1 VPFSGVTSVGARW
14 LAVPE
19 LPEAETIARDLNAMI
34 AGAYISDATVRRA
47 DVLRSVTA
55 DEFVQRLRGEMI
67 VQAWRRA
74 KLIILDLGN
83 ADAIVVQPR
92 FTGALLVETTPTDIS
107 ERDRGY
113 ITLTVDLADGRH
125 LHYRDIRRLGT
136 VALLRRAELR
146 AYLSDLG
153 PEPLDPELTAER
165 FSVSLRT
172 SRQAI
177 KKVLMDQQVVA
188 GVGNIYANEACW
200 MARIDPSR
208 PAASLA
214 DEEGAVLLES
224 LRGVLTAS
232 IAVRGTSFRDYVD
245 ASGGRGGFVPFLQV
259 YGRGGLPCTRCGT
272 TLVDSSAIDGRTTVF
287 CWRCQP

>member
-1 VPFSGVTSVGARW
+1 MLFTGVTSDGVHW

-19 LPEAETIARDLNAMI
+19 LPETETIARDLHAMI
-34 AGAYISDATVRRA
+34 AGAYISDATVQRA

-55 DEFVQRLRGEMI
+55 EEFVRRLRGEMI

-74 KLIILDLGN
+74 KLIILDLEN

-92 FTGALLVETTPTDIS
+92 FTGALLVEAAPADIS

-113 ITLTVDLADGRH
+113 ITLTVDLSDGRK

-165 FSVSLRT
+165 FSASLRT

-188 GVGNIYANEACW
+188 GLGNIYANEACW
-200 MARIDPSR
+200 MAGIDPSR
-208 PAASLA
+208 PATSLDD
-214 DEEGAVLLES
+214 DEAATLLES
-224 LRGVLTAS
+224 IRGVLTAS

-245 ASGGRGGFVPFLQV
+245 ASGGRGGFVPYLQV

-287 CWRCQP
+287 CWRCQR

>member
-1 VPFSGVTSVGARW
+1 VLFTGATSAGVHW

-19 LPEAETIARDLNAMI
+19 LPETETIARDLHAMI
-34 AGAYISDATVRRA
+34 AGAYISDATVQRA

-55 DEFVQRLRGEMI
+55 EEFVQRLRGEMI

-74 KLIILDLGN
+74 KLIILDLEN

-92 FTGALLVETTPTDIS
+92 FTGALLVEATPADIS

-113 ITLTVDLADGRH
+113 ITLSVDLADGRR

-165 FSVSLRT
+165 FSASLRT

-200 MARIDPSR
+200 MAGIDPSR
-208 PAASLA
+208 PAASLDDQEA
-214 DEEGAVLLES
+214 ATLLES
-224 LRGVLTAS
+224 IRGVLTAS

-245 ASGGRGGFVPFLQV
+245 ASGGRGGFVPSLQV

-272 TLVDSSAIDGRTTVF
+272 TLVDSAAIDGRTTVF
-287 CWRCQP
+287 CWRCQR

>member
-1 VPFSGVTSVGARW
+1 M
-14 LAVPE
+14 L
-19 LPEAETIARDLNAMI
+19 
-34 AGAYISDATVRRA
+34 AGAFISDVTVQRG
-47 DVLRSVTA
+47 DVLRSVTP
-55 DEFVQRLRGEMI
+55 DEFVHRLRGEMI

-74 KLIILDLGN
+74 KLIIIDLGS
-83 ADAIVVQPR
+83 ADALVVQPR
-92 FTGALLVETTPTDIS
+92 FTGALLVETLPADITP
-107 ERDRGY
+107 RDRTY
-113 ITLTVDLADGRH
+113 ITLSVDLADGRR

-136 VALLRRAELR
+136 VSLLRRAELR

-165 FSVSLRT
+165 FSGSLRI

-200 MARIDPSR
+200 MAGIDPSR
-208 PAASLA
+208 AANGLA
-214 DEEGAVLLES
+214 DDECAALLES
-224 LRGVLTAS
+224 LRAVLTAS

-272 TLVDSSAIDGRTTVF
+272 ALVDSSAIDGRTTVF
-287 CWRCQP
+287 CWRCQR

>member
-1 VPFSGVTSVGARW
+1 M
-14 LAVPE
+14 L
-19 LPEAETIARDLNAMI
+19 
-34 AGAYISDATVRRA
+34 AGAFISDVTVSRG

-55 DEFVQRLRGEMI
+55 GDFIHRLRGEVI

-74 KLIILDLGN
+74 KLIILDLAS
-83 ADAIVVQPR
+83 ADALVVQPR
-92 FTGALLVETTPTDIS
+92 FTGALLVESQPEDIS
-107 ERDRGY
+107 ARDRDY
-113 ITLTVDLADGRH
+113 ITLSLALADGRQ

-136 VALLRRAELR
+136 VSLLRRAELR

-165 FSVSLRT
+165 FSASLRT

-200 MARIDPSR
+200 MAGIDPSR
-208 PAASLA
+208 PANALT
-214 DEEGAVLLES
+214 DEEGAALLSS
-224 LRGVLTAS
+224 LRAVLTAS
-232 IAVRGTSFRDYVD
+232 IAMRGTSFRDYVD
-245 ASGGRGGFVPFLQV
+245 ARGGRGGFVPFLQV

-272 TLVDSSAIDGRTTVF
+272 ALVDSSAIDGRTTVF
-287 CWRCQP
+287 CWRCQR